1 MIPLSTNMFN
11 NFTFPDF
18 INEARDP
25 SADVM
30 VARSLGPFGN
40 LRQQRRSYSLPFDE
54 TFMPSLPES
63 PVRRYSPYSSN
74 QYMFP
79 DVFEALKRR
88 NRDAFN
94 ARMKR

>member
-1 MIPLSTNMFN
+1 VSA
-11 NFTFPDF
+11 
-18 INEARDP
+18 ARE
-25 SADVM
+25 
-30 VARSLGPFGN
+30 RGKFGN
-40 LRQQRRSYSLPFDE
+40 LRQQRRGYPLPFDE

-63 PVRRYSPYSSN
+63 PVRRYSPYSSD